1 MIPRSYE
8 YVFVIYPKSQV
19 FDVGNASL
27 WNAKASPTKSKSDLT
42 LRSCPRWTL
51 GVVQLKYQVY
61 VLWAILASLWV
72 LKIAAES
79 CFLVGNMSERF
90 DSRATGSHQVSD
102 FASMSLVRRK
112 KDNWCKKNSVLWC
125 LVTGIVVWSLVSLS
139 VLDIGDLGRSL
150 GKYIL

>member
-1 MIPRSYE
+1 MNSIKIKFGTDRS
-8 YVFVIYPKSQV
+8 SLLC
-19 FDVGNASL
+19 ATL
-27 WNAKASPTKSKSDLT
+27 WNDPDHMNMFLLFIQGVMCLTLETRPCGTKKVSSTKSKSDLT

-102 FASMSLVRRK
+102 FTSMSLVRRK
-112 KDNWCKKNSVLWC
+112 KDNWCMKNSVLWC
-125 LVTGIVVWSLVSLS
+125 LVTEL
-139 VLDIGDLGRSL
+139 
-150 GKYIL
+150 